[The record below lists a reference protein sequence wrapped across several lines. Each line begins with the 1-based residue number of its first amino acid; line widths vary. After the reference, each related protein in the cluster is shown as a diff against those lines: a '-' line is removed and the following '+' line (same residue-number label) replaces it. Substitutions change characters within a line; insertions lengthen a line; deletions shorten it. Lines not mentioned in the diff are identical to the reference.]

1 MTATTCDTGAA
12 LLRAVLADPASDDAR
27 LILADWYEEN
37 GQADRGEFVRV
48 QCQIAALNAELMS
61 DEDCDATNCPGCGE
75 RRELQRRQRELMDA
89 ITPYRTTDGRAGQS
103 PARVL
108 WARPAVWNGC
118 GVKFSRGFISEIRL
132 PLALF
137 LEHAR
142 DLFAAHPI
150 TAVVLTDRE
159 SWVNHDR
166 THWGWWLD
174 NPAIHAPAPD
184 SLPRPLA
191 DAMADDPTRYDYGIG
206 VRYLPGGPAGGLL
219 FRSADAA
226 HAALS
231 AACVR
236 LGRELAGRELAGL
249 PPLG

>member
-1 MTATTCDTGAA
+1 MSVTTTCDNGSA
-12 LLRAVLADPASDDAR
+12 LLRTVLADPASDDAR

-89 ITPYRTTDGRAGQS
+89 ITPYRTADGRAGQS

-132 PLALF
+132 PLALY
-137 LEHAR
+137 LAHAR
-142 DLFAAHPI
+142 DLFAAHPV

-159 SWVNHDR
+159 PFGHTSELVSWRRSPGPDQLRDWRECLPDDLYDR
-166 THWGWWLD
+166 
-174 NPAIHAPAPD
+174 
-184 SLPRPLA
+184 
-191 DAMADDPTRYDYGIG
+191 
-206 VRYLPGGPAGGLL
+206 LPGMPDTFAEYY
-219 FRSADAA
+219 RDSDKAR
-226 HAALS
+226 AALS
-231 AACVR
+231 AACTAY
-236 LGRELAGRELAGL
+236 GRRAAGL

>member
-1 MTATTCDTGAA
+1 VTTEQS
-12 LLRAVLADPASDDAR
+12 LLRAVLADPASDDCR

-48 QCQIAALNAELMS
+48 QCQIAALSAELMS

-89 ITPYRTTDGRAGQS
+89 ITPYRTADGRAGQS

-118 GVKFSRGFISEIRL
+118 GVKFSRGFVSEIRL
-132 PLALF
+132 PLALY
-137 LEHAR
+137 LAHAR

-150 TAVVLTDRE
+150 TTVVISDRE
-159 SWVNHDR
+159 PVERAAGRWSWDWDTAEATSWNR
-166 THWGWWLD
+166 ILFGL
-174 NPAIHAPAPD
+174 
-184 SLPRPLA
+184 
-191 DAMADDPTRYDYGIG
+191 AMAADPNVVMAWPTPEETRRVLSG
-206 VRYLPGGPAGGLL
+206 YLVN
-219 FRSADAA
+219 S
-226 HAALS
+226 
-231 AACVR
+231 
-236 LGRELAGRELAGL
+236 GRKLAGL

>member
-1 MTATTCDTGAA
+1 MTATTCDTGTA
-12 LLRAVLADPASDDAR
+12 LLRAVLADPASDDCR

-48 QCQIAALNAELMS
+48 QCQIAALSAELMS

-89 ITPYRTTDGRAGQS
+89 ITPYRTADGRAGQS

-118 GVKFSRGFISEIRL
+118 GVKFSRGFVSEIRL
-132 PLALF
+132 PLALY
-137 LEHAR
+137 LAHAR

-150 TAVVLTDRE
+150 TTVVISDRE
-159 SWVNHDR
+159 PVERAAGRWSWDWDTAEATSWNR
-166 THWGWWLD
+166 ILFGL
-174 NPAIHAPAPD
+174 
-184 SLPRPLA
+184 
-191 DAMADDPTRYDYGIG
+191 AMAADPNVVMAWPTPEETRRVLSG
-206 VRYLPGGPAGGLL
+206 YLVN
-219 FRSADAA
+219 S
-226 HAALS
+226 
-231 AACVR
+231 
-236 LGRELAGRELAGL
+236 GRKLAGL